1 MKTRRLLFFQYILQE
16 EENALIIK
24 FLISQINKPLAR
36 DWWNSALDDME
47 ELNINLTLHEIKVM
61 SKKAF
66 KAKVKNA
73 ASNAAFKWL
82 NIVKANLSKVK
93 DTKHEKFEMQK
104 YLSNPLLS
112 IDRTKFLFHLRSRM
126 LFLRANYRHLYN
138 DDICPLC
145 CNLPGQRTR
154 DTQEHLLLCKKLKC
168 DTDVG
173 QAEQGYDDIFSPD
186 LEQQA
191 RITILLENKYKLR
204 KKIESESQQ

>member
-1 MKTRRLLFFQYILQE
+1 
-16 EENALIIK
+16 
-24 FLISQINKPLAR
+24 
-36 DWWNSALDDME
+36 
-47 ELNINLTLHEIKVM
+47 M
-61 SKKAF
+61 SKNAF

-112 IDRTKFLFHLRSRM
+112 IDRIKFLFHLRSRM
-126 LFLRANYRHLYN
+126 LFLCANYRHLYN

-145 CNLPGQRTR
+145 CNLPGQRTW
-154 DTQEHLLLCKKLKC
+154 DTQEHLLLCKKLQC